1 MAPCVTIVA
10 APSRSAGRRRTETSR
25 PRGAGFVGFFDPP
38 ASTTVQLHFP
48 FARAGIGLMNDGCR
62 YEDDDN
68 EPPASRL
75 ILLEADMSIIAAPGT
90 GEH

>member
-1 MAPCVTIVA
+1 MK
-10 APSRSAGRRRTETSR
+10 
-25 PRGAGFVGFFDPP
+25 
-38 ASTTVQLHFP
+38 
-48 FARAGIGLMNDGCR
+48 DGCR

-75 ILLEADMSIIAAPGT
+75 ILLEADLSIIAAPGT